1 MKKLIYSLLFCLLT
15 ISSYSQNGV
24 ATYSFLLAKNGM
36 NEKIDSLT
44 KKDTGSNK
52 TEALSLL
59 KGIFQSNTES
69 FEFQLKFNQDN
80 SLFSF
85 QEKMDIDN
93 ENGIK
98 TTLLKSMSSSNK
110 KYYYNRKSKEIYN
123 QTVLLGETYLI
134 KSSSDSLQWNL
145 TNESQVIKGYT
156 CFKAVTYKKRYNL
169 SGTISKDKVVAWY
182 APSIPLTYG
191 PYNFV
196 GLPGLVIE
204 VYEKNKMITLTKLEF
219 IEKEQTIT
227 PLTKGIKTTE
237 ANLLKDARKYMRQN

>member
-1 MKKLIYSLLFCLLT
+1 MKKIIFSFLLCLLT
-15 ISSYSQNGV
+15 ISSYSQSGE
-24 ATYSFLLAKNGM
+24 ATYTFFIAKNGM
-36 NEKIDSLT
+36 SKKIDSLT
-44 KKDTGSNK
+44 QKGTGSNK
-52 TEALSLL
+52 AEALSLL
-59 KGIFQSNTES
+59 KGIFQGNTGS

-123 QTVLLGETYLI
+123 QTILLGETYLI
-134 KSSSDSLQWNL
+134 KSSSDSLQWKL
-145 TNESQVIKGYT
+145 TNESRVIRGYT
-156 CFKAVTYKKRYNL
+156 CYKAVTYKTRYNL
-169 SGTISKDKVVAWY
+169 SGSTAKDKVVAWY
-182 APSIPLTYG
+182 APSIPLSYG

-204 VYEKNKMITLTKLEF
+204 AYEKNKMITLTKFEYL
-219 IEKEQTIT
+219 EKEQKIV

-237 ANLLKDARKYMRQN
+237 ANLLKDAQKYMRQN